1 MDLGELSWT
10 CMIEYFFLFF
20 YCCFQKRYHD
30 TRKIKKLC
38 PSSMTH
44 SFLYYLGR
52 FIGFGI
58 GQWVYQSAPRVDSSS
73 VWNFSISFVSLSTYA
88 RKMYAH
94 RPVTI
99 TIMITYRQLLN
110 LSRRPFCPRVSPDL
124 SSPVFDELRAKY
136 RLALL
141 S

>member
-38 PSSMTH
+38 PSSMTV
-44 SFLYYLGR
+44 SFIISAGLLVLELVNG
-52 FIGFGI
+52 FINPLHAWI
-58 GQWVYQSAPRVDSSS
+58 PPA
-73 VWNFSISFVSLSTYA
+73 WNFSISFVSLSTYA

-124 SSPVFDELRAKY
+124 SSPVLRAKY